1 MILVIGGAIG
11 HAHLYGVCFPQRNH
25 IMGNSDTL
33 LYFIAGFV
41 LLHILVGMGY
51 LIYKISGTAPKPS
64 DEETTT

>member
-1 MILVIGGAIG
+1 
-11 HAHLYGVCFPQRNH
+11 
-25 IMGNSDTL
+25 MGNSDTL

-51 LIYKISGTAPKPS
+51 LIYKICGTAHKPS